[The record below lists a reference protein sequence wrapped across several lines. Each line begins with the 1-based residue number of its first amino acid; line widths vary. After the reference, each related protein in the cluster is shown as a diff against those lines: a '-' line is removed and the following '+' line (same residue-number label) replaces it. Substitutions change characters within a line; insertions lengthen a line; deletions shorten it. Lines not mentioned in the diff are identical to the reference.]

1 MTKKRSMLNGDE
13 MSQGAMSAD
22 QAEELYRTR
31 PGGSVIDDGQTQSF
45 EDDMGSQFRAMHT
58 IDFKFYISELAL
70 KFSNNNLANTFDVTL
85 KQVREWRKQ
94 NLLLKQ
100 AYYEKNVALKS
111 GNSKQ
116 QVCTSPSSNS
126 DLNFSVIGISPSI
139 PDEASMSSFQEPEP
153 SMPEKV
159 EKITSNSNP
168 KPRKKASYS
177 SEYKLKAV
185 AFAEMSTNRAAAR
198 EFNVHEKRIRE
209 WRKNKEVLLNSPKD
223 CRRLKGAGRK
233 PLLNQKL
240 EQSLLEWI
248 LVMAK
253 ERNLVTKN
261 DVQRKAMELSLETGS
276 EAKFAASSGWIEGFL
291 KRHNLSARQ
300 HNMPYLNSELIEVE
314 GYTPPTM
321 VGSESE
327 VFDKI
332 ELDLKDEVAQEGINL
347 EGNTSTD
354 DSSRSIP
361 YMRK

>member
-1 MTKKRSMLNGDE
+1 MLNGDE

-31 PGGSVIDDGQTQSF
+31 PGGSVIDDGQTQGF
-45 EDDMGSQFRAMHT
+45 EDDMGSQFRSMHT

-70 KFSNNNLANTFDVTL
+70 KFNNNNLANTFDLTL
-85 KQVREWRKQ
+85 RQVREWRRQ

-116 QVCTSPSSNS
+116 HKQQVCASPSSNS

-159 EKITSNSNP
+159 EKITSNSNQ

-233 PLLNQKL
+233 PLLNEKL
-240 EQSLLEWI
+240 ERSLLDWI
-248 LVMAK
+248 LLMAK

-261 DVQRKAMELSLETGS
+261 DVQRKAIELSLETGS
-276 EAKFAASSGWIEGFL
+276 EAKFAASSGWIDGFL
-291 KRHNLSARQ
+291 KRHNLNVRI
-300 HNMPYLNSELIEVE
+300 HNMPYLNSELIEVQ
-314 GYTPPTM
+314 GCAPPTM
-321 VGSESE
+321 VENEAE

-361 YMRK
+361 YIRK